1 MPSVININYFSLG
14 TRGNSMAEKKQFIKD
29 LIKDNKV
36 DDMFSVKFKK
46 PVRKSKNGFMF
57 DVRVGDKTGEI
68 AVKSLATPMRW
79 RVRKVFDSI
88 LPGGVLRV
96 KGKAQEYNEILEIA
110 INPDNGDMI
119 VALAEGEY
127 RLEDF
132 VPRTEKDIDQMVAQ
146 LNAYIK
152 KVKDPKLL
160 ELLSYFFT
168 DEEFVEEF
176 KKCPAA
182 ITHHCNWIG
191 GLLEHTLDVTTLCD
205 TMGDMYPRMDR
216 DRLAGAILHD
226 IGKVHEYTVTTNID
240 CTNEGRLRG
249 HIVIGS
255 EMISLAIRNIPEF
268 PDNLRLKISHIIL
281 SSHGELEYGSPKEPS
296 FPEAVA
302 IAQADTLD
310 SRIQEIVRAKLDAR
324 TEDEWAWN
332 KELGSIYLR

>member
-29 LIKDNKV
+29 LIKNNKV

-68 AVKSLATPMRW
+68 AVKYFGNTNEMA
-79 RVRKVFDSI
+79 VRKVFDSI

-96 KGKAQEYNEILEIA
+96 KGKAQEYNGSLEIA

-152 KVKDPKLL
+152 KVKDAKLL

-216 DRLAGAILHD
+216 DLLLAGAILHD

-268 PDNLRLKISHIIL
+268 PDNLRLKDQP
-281 SSHGELEYGSPKEPS
+281 YYPQQP
-296 FPEAVA
+296 
-302 IAQADTLD
+302 
-310 SRIQEIVRAKLDAR
+310 RRVRVWFA
-324 TEDEWAWN
+324 
-332 KELGSIYLR
+332 

>member
-1 MPSVININYFSLG
+1 
-14 TRGNSMAEKKQFIKD
+14 MAEKKQFIKD
-29 LIKDNKV
+29 LNKETKV

-57 DVRVGDKTGEI
+57 DVRVGDKTGDI
-68 AVKSLATPMRW
+68 AVKYFGNTNEMA
-79 RVRKVFDSI
+79 VRKVYDSI

-110 INPDNGDMI
+110 INPDNGDM
-119 VALAEGEY
+119 VLALTEGEY

-132 VPRTEKDIDQMVAQ
+132 VPRTEKDINQMMTQ
-146 LNAYIK
+146 LNGYIK

-160 ELLSYFFT
+160 ELLTYFFA
-168 DEEFVEEF
+168 DETFVEEF

-191 GLLEHTLDVTTLCD
+191 GLLEHTLDVTKLCD
-205 TMGDMYPRMDR
+205 TMGDMYPKMDR
-216 DRLAGAILHD
+216 DLLLAGAILHD
-226 IGKVHEYTVTTNID
+226 IGKVHEYVVTTNID

-249 HIVIGS
+249 HIVIGA
-255 EMISLAIRNIPEF
+255 EMISLAIRTIPEF

-332 KELGSIYLR
+332 KEMGSIYLR